1 MGEFIIANLAVS
13 SMNMKLVLFIM
24 AVGLTTTGLAASAA
38 RNIKALEYGFC
49 AGASEPLTF
58 QTFDIQPY
66 PVEIATGAT
75 IKLDIVKKGLID
87 IPFPCLEI
95 EGLHLGSCEY
105 DGQTLLDEG
114 AAFLCP
120 DFFPENQAC
129 ALPLNPGTYGGAA
142 PPLVIPEIPDILID
156 LLGSGSYEVQVHA
169 IRPDG
174 SEETCLYAIV
184 ELA

>member
-1 MGEFIIANLAVS
+1 MGLYSEFIIANLAVS
-13 SMNMKLVLFIM
+13 SINMKLVLFVM

-58 QTFDIQPY
+58 QTF
-66 PVEIATGAT
+66 
-75 IKLDIVKKGLID
+75 DIVKKGLID

>member
-1 MGEFIIANLAVS
+1 MGLHGEFIIANLTVS
-13 SMNMKLVLFIM
+13 SINMKLVLFVM

-75 IKLDIVKKGLID
+75 INIELVVDLLEVVPEGATVKLDIVKKGLID

-120 DFFPENQAC
+120 D
-129 ALPLNPGTYGGAA
+129 
-142 PPLVIPEIPDILID
+142 ILID
-156 LLGSGSYEVQVHA
+156 LLGSGSYEVKVHA

-174 SEETCLYAIV
+174 SEETCLYAI
-184 ELA
+184 